1 MALIFMTDQV
11 TKALDNDECV
21 IGIFLNFSKAFN
33 TVNPSISID
42 KLCHYGIGGNALEWF
57 VK

>member
-42 KLCHYGIGGNALEWF
+42 KLCHYGIGGNALE
-57 VK
+57 